1 MDYSTI
7 DLMTTK
13 ELKDIAFNLK
23 IKYSGSK
30 IEMINLIRAGRDILY
45 ERHEQLGDSGKDAT
59 TFLVKVK
66 NDDDTE
72 SKYAMKTFKVRKSP
86 ERILKEAEIQKKLS
100 QHGICP
106 VVIDVETT
114 LKNKYIVMEK
124 LDRHLIDVNGEKKIP
139 LSFQKQLVK
148 IYKTMDEL
156 GIFHGDAN
164 PLNYMIKKSK
174 LYVIDFGMSKEINP
188 VLIKKLKTDKP
199 NLHIMTLGM
208 ILKLKNMQYPIES
221 YKYLVTQLTDDQRR
235 DFDL

>member
-7 DLMTTK
+7 DLMTIK
-13 ELKDIAFNLK
+13 ELKDIASKLK

-30 IEMINLIRAGRDILY
+30 MDMISLIRAERDILY

-66 NDDDTE
+66 NDDTD

-86 ERILKEAEIQKKLS
+86 ERILKEAEIQKMLC
-100 QHGICP
+100 QQGICP
-106 VVIDVETT
+106 AVIDVETT

-139 LSFQKQLVK
+139 LTYQKQLIK
-148 IYKTMDEL
+148 LYKTMDEL

-188 VLIKKLKTDKP
+188 ALIKKLKTDKP

-208 ILKLKNMQYPIES
+208 ILKLKNMQYPKES
-221 YKYLVTQLTDDQRR
+221 YEYLITQLTDDQRR

>member
-7 DLMTTK
+7 DIFTIK
-13 ELKDIAFNLK
+13 ELKDIASKLD

-30 IEMINLIRAGRDILY
+30 LDMINLIRAKRDLMY

-66 NDDDTE
+66 NNDNTE
-72 SKYAMKTFKVRKSP
+72 STYAMKTFKVRKSA
-86 ERILKEAEIQKKLS
+86 ERILKEAEIQKMLS

-106 VVIDVETT
+106 AVIDVETN
-114 LKNKYIVMEK
+114 LKSKYIVMDK
-124 LDRHLIDVNGEKKIP
+124 LDRHLIDVNGEKKIQ
-139 LSFQKQLVK
+139 LTYQKQLIK
-148 IYKTMDEL
+148 LYKTMDEL

-188 VLIKKLKTDKP
+188 ALIKKLKTDKP
-199 NLHIMTLGM
+199 NLHLMTLGM
-208 ILKLKNMQYPIES
+208 ILKLKNMDYPKES
-221 YKYLVTQLTDDQRR
+221 YKYLVSQLTDDQRR

>member
-7 DLMTTK
+7 DLMTIK
-13 ELKDIAFNLK
+13 ELKDIASKLK

-30 IEMINLIRAGRDILY
+30 MDMVALIRAERDILY

-66 NDDDTE
+66 NEDDTE
-72 SKYAMKTFKVRKSP
+72 TKYAMKTFKVRKSA
-86 ERILKEAEIQKKLS
+86 ERILKEAEIQKMLS

-106 VVIDVETT
+106 AVIDVETT
-114 LKNKYIVMEK
+114 LKSKYIVMEK

-139 LSFQKQLVK
+139 LTYQKQLVK
-148 IYKTMDEL
+148 LYKTMDEL

-188 VLIKKLKTDKP
+188 ALMKKLKTDKP
-199 NLHIMTLGM
+199 NVHIMTLGM
-208 ILKLKNMQYPIES
+208 ILKLKNMQYPKES
-221 YKYLVTQLTDDQRR
+221 YEYLVTQLTDDQRR